1 MDGLCSATTQDL
13 LQRASAGDEQAIDQL
28 FARYAPA
35 LNRWASG
42 RLPKGL
48 RDIADTQDIVQDAM
62 LQTFRNLG
70 GFEYRGEGGFHAYLR
85 QAILNRVKEEIRRK
99 LRRPISTGLDSGM
112 EGHDLSP
119 LEHTIG
125 LHTLERYEEALSQ
138 LTVQEREAVIARVEL
153 GLSHAEIA
161 EALKKSSANAA
172 RMTVGRALGKLAELM
187 KKP

>member
-1 MDGLCSATTQDL
+1 MDVSGTATTLSL

-62 LQTFRNLG
+62 LRTFRNLN
-70 GFEYRGEGGFHAYLR
+70 GFEYRNEGGFHAYLR
-85 QAILNRVKEEIRRK
+85 QAVLNRVKEEIRRK
-99 LRRPISTGLDSGM
+99 VHRPIATVLDSGM
-112 EGHDLSP
+112 AADELSP

-125 LHTLERYEEALSQ
+125 QHALARYEAALNQ
-138 LTVQEREAVIARVEL
+138 LTAQEREAVIARVEL
-153 GLSHAEIA
+153 GLSNAEIA
-161 EALKKSSANAA
+161 EMLKKPSADAA
-172 RMTVGRALGKLAELM
+172 RMTVARALAKLAQLM
-187 KKP
+187 NKT

>member
-1 MDGLCSATTQDL
+1 MDASSTASTLDL
-13 LQRASAGDEQAIDQL
+13 LQRASAGDERAIDQL

-62 LQTFRNLG
+62 LQTFRNLR

-85 QAILNRVKEEIRRK
+85 QAILNRVKAEIRQKIRH
-99 LRRPISTGLDSGM
+99 PGWTGLDSGLTA
-112 EGHDLSP
+112 DAPSP
-119 LEHTIG
+119 LELAIG
-125 LHTLERYEEALSQ
+125 QHAVARYEEALNR
-138 LTVQEREAVIARVEL
+138 LTVPEREAVIARVEL

-161 EALKKSSANAA
+161 DMLKKPSADAA
-172 RMTVGRALGKLAELM
+172 RMTVARALAKLAELM
-187 KKP
+187 NKP

>member
-1 MDGLCSATTQDL
+1 MDASTSATTLTL
-13 LQRASAGDEQAIDQL
+13 LQRASAGDGQAIDQL

-62 LQTFRNLG
+62 LQTFRNLH

-85 QAILNRVKEEIRRK
+85 QAILNRVKAEIRRK
-99 LRRPISTGLDSGM
+99 VHRPVSTALDSGL
-112 EGHDLSP
+112 EADDLSP

-125 LHTLERYEEALSQ
+125 QHTLARYEEALNR

-161 EALKKSSANAA
+161 ETLKKPSVDAA
-172 RMTVGRALGKLAELM
+172 RMSVARALAKLAQLM
-187 KKP
+187 KTL

>member
-1 MDGLCSATTQDL
+1 MDGLSSATTQDL
-13 LQRASAGDEQAIDQL
+13 LQRAVAGDEQAIDQL

-99 LRRPISTGLDSGM
+99 AHHPASTALDSGM
-112 EGHDLSP
+112 EAPALSP

-125 LHTLERYEEALSQ
+125 RHTLERYEDALNQ
-138 LTVQEREAVIARVEL
+138 LTVQERDAVIARVEL

-161 EALKKSSANAA
+161 KALKKPSADAA
-172 RMTVGRALGKLAELM
+172 RMTVARALAKLAELM
-187 KKP
+187 KNH

>member
-1 MDGLCSATTQDL
+1 MDASSTASTLDL
-13 LQRASAGDEQAIDQL
+13 LQRAAAGDEQAVDLL

-35 LNRWASG
+35 LKRWTSG

-62 LQTFRNLG
+62 LQTFRNLQ

-85 QAILNRVKEEIRRK
+85 QAVLNRVKTEIRRK
-99 LRRPISTGLDSGM
+99 VHHPASTALDSGI

-125 LHTLERYEEALSQ
+125 QHTLARYEEALNRLS
-138 LTVQEREAVIARVEL
+138 VAEREAVIARIEL
-153 GLSHAEIA
+153 GMSNAEIA
-161 EALKKSSANAA
+161 QTLKKPSVDAA
-172 RMTVGRALGKLAELM
+172 RMSVARALAKLAQLM
-187 KKP
+187 NKP

>member
-1 MDGLCSATTQDL
+1 MSSSSAATQAL

-28 FARYAPA
+28 FARYAPV

-48 RDIADTQDIVQDAM
+48 RDIADTQDLVQDAM
-62 LQTFRNLG
+62 LQTFRNLR

-85 QAILNRVKEEIRRK
+85 QAILNRVKAEIRRK
-99 LRRPISTGLDSGM
+99 ISRPASTALDSGI
-112 EGHDLSP
+112 EAHDLSP
-119 LEHTIG
+119 LEQAIG
-125 LHTLERYEEALSQ
+125 QHTLARYEEALNR

-161 EALKKSSANAA
+161 ETLKKPSADAA
-172 RMTVGRALGKLAELM
+172 RMAVARALAKLVQLM
-187 KKP
+187 KTP

>member
-1 MDGLCSATTQDL
+1 MDASGSATTLNL
-13 LQRASAGDEQAIDQL
+13 LQRATAGDQQAIDEL

-62 LQTFRNLG
+62 LQTFRNLR

-85 QAILNRVKEEIRRK
+85 QAILNRVKTEIRRK
-99 LRRPISTGLDSGM
+99 AHRPAETALDSGL
-112 EGHDLSP
+112 EADDLSP

-125 LHTLERYEEALSQ
+125 RHTLARYEEALNQ

-161 EALKKSSANAA
+161 EALKKPTADAA
-172 RMTVGRALGKLAELM
+172 RMSVARALAKLVRLM
-187 KKP
+187 NKP

>member
-1 MDGLCSATTQDL
+1 MDASTSATTQTL
-13 LQRASAGDEQAIDQL
+13 LQRASDGDEQAVDQL

-62 LQTFRNLG
+62 LQTFRNLK
-70 GFEYRGEGGFHAYLR
+70 GFEYRGEGGFQAYLR
-85 QAILNRVKEEIRRK
+85 QAILNRVKAEIRRK
-99 LRRPISTGLDSGM
+99 VHHPASTALDSGM
-112 EGHDLSP
+112 EAHGLSP

-125 LHTLERYEEALSQ
+125 QHTLARYEEALNR

-161 EALKKSSANAA
+161 EILKKPSSDAA
-172 RMTVGRALGKLAELM
+172 RMTVARALAKLAQVM
-187 KKP
+187 KLP